1 MKTKLFVAVLC
12 GCLLCALFAG
22 CKEPEPTPRPKVDP
36 SPIPEECEGFTFTT
50 SKNVGERVIVQ
61 LSLANPQ
68 DGSLTPVK
76 IREVIG
82 ATPEREEGSAT
93 IFRLTKQTVT
103 VIIDKAELLQQGK
116 SVLLGFHNSP
126 EKASLTALDISRF
139 PSLTHLWCSQNKLT
153 SLDVSKNKELLR
165 LYCDGNQLTDLDVSK
180 NTNLTTLVC
189 HFNKIAG
196 DAMSRL
202 VNSLPDKW

>member
-82 ATPEREEGSAT
+82 ATPEREEGRTT

-126 EKASLTALDISRF
+126 EK
-139 PSLTHLWCSQNKLT
+139 
-153 SLDVSKNKELLR
+153 LL
-165 LYCDGNQLTDLDVSK
+165 
-180 NTNLTTLVC
+180 
-189 HFNKIAG
+189 
-196 DAMSRL
+196 
-202 VNSLPDKW
+202 